1 MTVAELI
8 KKLKKLDPRA
18 PVAVEYGCQTC
29 FQPVVELRKGLV
41 VLRDSD
47 EKVKETD

>member
-1 MTVAELI
+1 MTVEELI
-8 KKLKKLDPRA
+8 KKLKRLDSRT

-29 FQPVVELRKGLV
+29 FEPKVELRKGLV
-41 VLRDSD
+41 ILRDSD